1 MKIIKRSGSEATF
14 TVDKIIGAIK
24 KAFRT
29 NDVTDY
35 CGLPWD
41 KFPLCCDWVCGTYN
55 SIPGVPDFVVRID
68 GAPVAFRY
76 I

>member
-1 MKIIKRSGSEATF
+1 MKTTIELNAKEYG
-14 TVDKIIGAIK
+14 IIGAIK

-55 SIPGVPDFVVRID
+55 SIQGVPDFVVRID